1 MIPPVPELGVAD
13 GFDLYIQDNTGGTH
27 DKLMQYMG
35 QFLMKANAD
44 PRLTMVRH
52 NGMADTTQLKLVLD
66 YEKLSALN
74 LSIGEVNSAI
84 STVLS
89 GSYVNDYM
97 DRGRVKQVWVMGN
110 TGSRMQPEDILGWHV
125 RNANGEMVP
134 IGTFAKFEWSYG
146 SPRLERFNGLPA
158 VNIQGNPRAGVSSGQ
173 AMAAIEEIAK
183 EVFPTGY
190 EIAWNGVSYQEKAAG
205 NQGPA
210 LFALSILVVFLCLAA
225 LYESWSVPIAVLLVV
240 PCGVVGALGLT
251 GALGMSNDIYFQV
264 GLLTTIGLVSK
275 NAILIVE
282 RGTSK
287 LLCHL
292 QAKFHAQWTE
302 KALVSDAQI
311 PSFAMIQHSI

>member
-1 MIPPVPELGVAD
+1 
-13 GFDLYIQDNTGGTH
+13 
-27 DKLMQYMG
+27 
-35 QFLMKANAD
+35 
-44 PRLTMVRH
+44 MVRH

-134 IGTFAKFEWSYG
+134 IGTFAKFEWTYG

-173 AMAAIEEIAK
+173 AMAAIEEIAG
-183 EVFPTGY
+183 EVLPRRLRNRLERRFVPGKGRRQPGSR
-190 EIAWNGVSYQEKAAG
+190 ALRALDPRGV
-205 NQGPA
+205 P
-210 LFALSILVVFLCLAA
+210 L
-225 LYESWSVPIAVLLVV
+225 
-240 PCGVVGALGLT
+240 PCRPL
-251 GALGMSNDIYFQV
+251 
-264 GLLTTIGLVSK
+264 
-275 NAILIVE
+275 
-282 RGTSK
+282 
-287 LLCHL
+287 
-292 QAKFHAQWTE
+292 
-302 KALVSDAQI
+302 
-311 PSFAMIQHSI
+311 